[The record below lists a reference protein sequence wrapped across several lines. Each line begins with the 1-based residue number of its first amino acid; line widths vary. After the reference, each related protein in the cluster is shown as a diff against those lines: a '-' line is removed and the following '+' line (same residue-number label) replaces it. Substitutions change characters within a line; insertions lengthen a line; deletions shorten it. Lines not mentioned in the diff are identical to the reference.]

1 MIDPLLPH
9 LVYKK
14 HRKKGTI
21 SLSTIQPLVPCRTA
35 DSHKGDYGHACLVA
49 GSMGMAGASI
59 LAAQACLRSGVGL
72 LTLCVPE
79 CNRAILQ
86 CAVPE
91 AMTNICGQEHLDR
104 LPAVPTR
111 CTALAIGPGL
121 GRHTETEQTLLD
133 LLRPESSLPAAVLD
147 ADALT
152 LLSAHPDVLEAADT
166 ETLLT
171 PHAGEFARLLQP
183 FEIEADAHQREEQ
196 AAWLARRLGVHL
208 ILKGPGTV
216 VAAPDGR
223 VAVNTTGNAGMAT
236 GGSGDV
242 LTGILLALRAQHL
255 SAWDAAR
262 LGVWIHGL
270 AGDLAAEALGQI
282 AMTSSDLIRYLPTA
296 WQTLELPDK

>member
-1 MIDPLLPH
+1 MQTITLDTIRPLIP
-9 LVYKK
+9 Y
-14 HRKKGTI
+14 
-21 SLSTIQPLVPCRTA
+21 RTP
-35 DSHKGDYGHACLVA
+35 DSHKGDYGHAFLLA
-49 GSMGMAGASI
+49 GSKGMAGASI
-59 LAAQACLRSGVGL
+59 LSAQACLRCGVGL

-91 AMTNICGQEHLDR
+91 AMVLVCGEEYAT
-104 LPAVPTR
+104 LPPVVSER

-121 GRHTETEQTLLD
+121 GRHADTERMLLA
-133 LLRPESSLPAAVLD
+133 LLRTENALPAPVLD

-152 LLSAHPDVLEAADT
+152 LLAAHPDVLQAADT

-171 PHAGEFARLLQP
+171 PHAGEFARLLHP
-183 FEIEADAHQREEQ
+183 FGEQVDTCQRAAQ
-196 AAWLARRLGVHL
+196 ASALARRLGVHV
-208 ILKGPGTV
+208 ILKGSSTV

-223 VAVNTTGNAGMAT
+223 IAVNTTGNAGMAT

-242 LTGILLALRAQHL
+242 LTGILLALRAQQL

-270 AGDLAAEALGQI
+270 AGDLAAESLGQT
-282 AMTSSDLIRYLPTA
+282 AMTSADIIRFLPTA
-296 WQTLELPDK
+296 WQSLHA